1 MEPSVVTLREIL
13 RYSVAGAF
21 PSDALRQISEVKTRS
36 VTTDLQLSEA
46 RHESVLRAR
55 RTFASLCACIVSAAL
70 RHSIHVPDAKGK
82 VRDSQHRSAAWV
94 LIGEATVSTANF
106 LQDLAK
112 VVSLAK
118 ACSSI
123 VDPEETKANTRI
135 INLEI

>member
-55 RTFASLCACIVSAAL
+55 RTFA
-70 RHSIHVPDAKGK
+70 
-82 VRDSQHRSAAWV
+82 
-94 LIGEATVSTANF
+94 
-106 LQDLAK
+106 
-112 VVSLAK
+112 
-118 ACSSI
+118 
-123 VDPEETKANTRI
+123 
-135 INLEI
+135 